1 MLFLRLTSIVG
12 GQTHQNH
19 HLDIFIQKELSIKMV
34 HAISKHQVINLEQHT
49 NDEYESSIFT
59 SCMNMYVVWT
69 FSRHIKK
76 IRTDN
81 QVRPSLDSD

>member
-1 MLFLRLTSIVG
+1 
-12 GQTHQNH
+12 
-19 HLDIFIQKELSIKMV
+19 MV

-76 IRTDN
+76 IRRDN
-81 QVRPSLDSD
+81 QVEEGSHLNTVKDIATALNQIIRRIQEES